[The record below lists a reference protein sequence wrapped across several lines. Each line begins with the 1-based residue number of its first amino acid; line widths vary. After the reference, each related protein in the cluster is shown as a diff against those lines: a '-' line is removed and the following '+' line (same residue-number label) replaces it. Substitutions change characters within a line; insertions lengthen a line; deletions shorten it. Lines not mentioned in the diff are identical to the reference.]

1 MWISVPSL
9 FDPCWD
15 EICSLKTHSQFM
27 RFFVRSLT
35 VIILCIAFGSAHAAS
50 ETNVSRAVASKWPDQ
65 WCQAEPKMKR
75 EQLIAIM
82 GPPTDTSPTTM
93 SWSAYQYRFYAFLAP
108 DGTIKQLDINTYSL
122 SDAEKAA
129 LKCKTARTKP
139 STEIKQ
145 VAHTAHTTVPAC
157 GLITAEEM
165 SGILGKR
172 MVATPEDRSDQET
185 KCTYH
190 AATAMTPSIEFTVS
204 WGDGRA
210 GMRGMGMA
218 ESHEPG
224 LTTPYDGIGDQAA
237 SAGPMLM
244 IRTGEDLITIVFTGV
259 NDAPAV
265 AKQMFTTA
273 KARL

>member
-1 MWISVPSL
+1 M
-9 FDPCWD
+9 
-15 EICSLKTHSQFM
+15 
-27 RFFVRSLT
+27 RSLT
-35 VIILCIAFGSAHAAS
+35 AIVLLIAFTSAQAAS
-50 ETNVSRAVASKWPDQ
+50 DTNVSRVVASKWPDQ
-65 WCQAEPKMKR
+65 WCTAEPKMKR
-75 EQLIAIM
+75 EELIAIM

-139 STEIKQ
+139 SSEIKQ
-145 VAHTAHTTVPAC
+145 VAHPVHTTTPAC
-157 GLITAEEM
+157 GLVTAAEM
-165 SGILGKR
+165 SAILGTQV
-172 MVATPEDRSDQET
+172 VAKPEDRSDQET

-190 AATAMTPSIEFTVS
+190 TAGGASPIEFKVT

-210 GMRGMGMA
+210 AMRGMGMA
-218 ESHEPG
+218 EKHEHG

-244 IRTGEDLITIVFTGV
+244 IRTGEDLVTIVFSGV
-259 NDAPAV
+259 DDAPKV
-265 AKQMFTTA
+265 AKKIFATA
-273 KARL
+273 KARM